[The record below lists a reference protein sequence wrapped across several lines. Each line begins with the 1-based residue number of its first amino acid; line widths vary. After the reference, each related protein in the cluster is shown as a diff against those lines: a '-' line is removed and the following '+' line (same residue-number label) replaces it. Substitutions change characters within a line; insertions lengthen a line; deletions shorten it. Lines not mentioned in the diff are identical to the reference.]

1 MSTKGY
7 PPYSEI
13 AKKALGRVGQNQAR
27 INATLDEIEHI
38 HALRTKITSTLKEC
52 TSGGGGTDDRRADAT
67 VRLMELETRL
77 KRQVESYAQLTEVTI
92 STINWL
98 RSDTQREVMY
108 RRYIL
113 SKTFPKI
120 AEELDMD
127 VDSIYHIHGRAL
139 RNIGRMLTE
148 HPTKQD

>member
-13 AKKALGRVGQNQAR
+13 AKKSLGRVGQNQAR
-27 INATLDEIEHI
+27 IHATLDEIEHI

-52 TSGGGGTDDRRADAT
+52 TSSGGDNSDRRANAT
-67 VRLMELETRL
+67 VRLMELESKLR
-77 KRQVESYAQLTEVTI
+77 RQVEMYTQLTELTI
-92 STINWL
+92 GMLDTL

-113 SKTFPKI
+113 GKPFPRI
-120 AEELDMD
+120 AEELNMD

-139 RNIGRMLTE
+139 RNIGRWISE
-148 HPTKQD
+148 HPTRQD

>member
-1 MSTKGY
+1 MSTKRY

-38 HALRTKITSTLKEC
+38 HAIRTKITSTLKEC
-52 TSGGGGTDDRRADAT
+52 TVIGGGSDDKRADAT
-67 VRLMELETRL
+67 VRLMELEGKLRI
-77 KRQVESYAQLTEVTI
+77 QVETYVQHTEMTI
-92 STINWL
+92 STINSL

-113 SKTFPKI
+113 GKTFPKI
-120 AEELDMD
+120 AAELDMD

-139 RNIGRMLTE
+139 NNIGRLLSQPAPPE
-148 HPTKQD
+148 D